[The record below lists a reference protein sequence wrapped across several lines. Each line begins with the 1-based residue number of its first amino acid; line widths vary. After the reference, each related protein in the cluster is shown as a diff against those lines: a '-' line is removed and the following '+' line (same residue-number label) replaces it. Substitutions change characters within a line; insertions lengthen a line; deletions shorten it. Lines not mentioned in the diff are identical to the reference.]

1 MFTGRM
7 LAVYLPWVVSGQ
19 CGDES
24 RDEEGPV
31 IDLTAHERPASHR
44 GRYILERGI
53 WRATCEDCGWSVQGA
68 TRRRAATVF
77 RAHIQSMRPSEST
90 ARSAEDRRARADQA
104 ALPT

>member
-7 LAVYLPWVVSGQ
+7 LAVYLPLVVSGQ

-44 GRYILERGI
+44 GRYILERG
-53 WRATCEDCGWSVQGA
+53 WSVQGA

-90 ARSAEDRRARADQA
+90 ARSAEERRARADQA